1 MQNIAGDTTGCD
13 VNFLSLRLRNE
24 HQFFSFVGIVHT
36 RGSIKAQ
43 EKESLRLFKNSI
55 VSAEDFSYILIL
67 TGMGCPRARTYI
79 LSLVFKSKFVI
90 FPLIF
95 KTNVLTIVYQKIFSL
110 FICCFDPEMIPK

>member
-36 RGSIKAQ
+36 RGSIKAKK
-43 EKESLRLFKNSI
+43 KESLRLFKNSI
-55 VSAEDFSYILIL
+55 VSPEDFSYILIL
-67 TGMGCPRARTYI
+67 TGMGCRRARAYI